1 MSKGE
6 TTVLGV
12 NTSHDTAVAVVVDG
26 EVKHVYEEER
36 SRRAKYWSPR
46 DDSSE
51 GDNGVSYE
59 NIHSSLNTRSLY
71 PGTLIFF
78 NASGVNA
85 DISFFFC

>member
-1 MSKGE
+1 MAKSE

-46 DDSSE
+46 DDADEE
-51 GDNGVSYE
+51 GNGVSYE
-59 NIHSSLNTRSLY
+59 TRTTLY
-71 PGTLIFF
+71 
-78 NASGVNA
+78 
-85 DISFFFC
+85 